1 MENSKIILATLIVLT
16 LLVGGVG
23 GYLIADKNQLPQK
36 QDDFQKLMM
45 LKAMTDARQSG
56 PRQERPKDHKRDY
69 KQIMAKGR
77 DLDRKHDIKRMQN
90 KHMNKEQMAHKKGEM
105 FLKIMAKKCSLTEEQ
120 QKQVK
125 VILNKSKTELQTAKD
140 KFKGRLETIKDK
152 ADSNIENILTD
163 AQKAEFKELKENAR
177 KYRMQQSK
185 IRNNALKN
193 YALRK
198 QALGRESMRSFR

>member
-16 LLVGGVG
+16 LLVGGLS
-23 GYLIADKNQLPQK
+23 GYLIAGNNQPLQR
-36 QDDFQKLMM
+36 QDDFKKLMM
-45 LKAMTDARQSG
+45 LKAITDARQNG
-56 PRQERPKDHKRDY
+56 PRQEHQRDRDPHKMMTKTRDS
-69 KQIMAKGR
+69 
-77 DLDRKHDIKRMQN
+77 DRARNIIKHMQN
-90 KHMNKEQMAHKKGEM
+90 KQISKEQMARKKGEM

-125 VILNKSKTELQTAKD
+125 VILNKSKAELQTAKNE
-140 KFKGRLETIKDK
+140 FKGKLNIIKNK
-152 ADSNIENILTD
+152 ADAQIENILTD

-185 IRNNALKN
+185 IRNNTLKN

-198 QALGRESMRSFR
+198 QALSRESARSFR